1 MSYQRLT
8 AITGG
13 IGAGKSIVSEILR
26 KIGYP
31 VFDCDAEAKRLMDN
45 SAEIKSALIEKISPL
60 AVLDNG
66 EIDRKLISSVV
77 FNDPARLEA
86 LNNIV
91 HTAVLNEIEEWKNSH
106 AENCQLFVETAILY
120 QSHLDRLVDEVWEVI
135 APEEL
140 RIIRVTNR
148 NNCPREEV
156 ISRIKSQTFLPEK
169 PHSNIRVIINDDFT
183 PVLPQILAL
192 L

>member
-13 IGAGKSIVSEILR
+13 IGAGKSIVNEILR

-45 SAEIKSALIEKISPL
+45 SAAIKSALREKISPL

-66 EIDRKLISSVV
+66 EIDRELISSIV
-77 FNDPARLEA
+77 FNDPAKLEV

-91 HTAVLNEIEEWKNSH
+91 HTAVLNEIEDWKNSH
-106 AENCQLFVETAILY
+106 AENSQLFVETAILY

-140 RIIRVTNR
+140 RIIRVTKR
-148 NNCPREEV
+148 NNCRREEV

-169 PHSNIRVIINDDFT
+169 PHSNIRIITNDDFT